1 MDTVYEQ
8 LKKCNSFAIM
18 GGTFD
23 PIHYGHLATAAAVKH
38 KFNLD
43 KIVFIPTGRPAHKD
57 NSKVVDNEIR
67 YKMTC
72 MAVESNPDFLVSR
85 IEIDRPGKT
94 YSVDTV
100 KELKKIVGD
109 GARFYFITGA
119 DAILDILSWKN
130 PEELLSLCE
139 FIAVTRP
146 GYAKKEMIDKMVD
159 IIETYGSKIYYMEVP
174 ALDISS
180 SDIRSR
186 IRTGMP
192 VKYLLPENVEKY
204 IYENKLYW
212 VDEPVKEG
220 ASLLSYNVI
229 HQRLQSVLSIE
240 RYIHTLGVVK
250 AAKRLALNYGADVEK
265 ASMAA
270 LLHDC
275 VKDYPEEMKRR
286 FCKEYHI
293 EIDEYMDKK
302 IDLVHPYLGAEV
314 ARREFGVDDEEILE
328 AIRCH
333 TTGKPDMSLLEKI
346 VFVADFIEPNRKKI
360 DNLEKIRELAFKDL
374 DLTVKLIL
382 ENTIEFVK
390 KSGKVLHPRSIE
402 ALEFYSNLKE
412 E

>member
-1 MDTVYEQ
+1 MDPVFEEI
-8 LKKCNSFAIM
+8 KKCKSFAIM

-23 PIHYGHLATAAAVKH
+23 PIHYGHLVTAAAVKH
-38 KFNLD
+38 KFNVD
-43 KIVFIPTGRPAHKD
+43 KILFIPTGRPAHKD

-85 IEIDRPGKT
+85 MEIDRPGKT

-100 KELKKIVGD
+100 RQLKEICGKDV
-109 GARFYFITGA
+109 RFYFITGA
-119 DAILDILSWKN
+119 DAILDIFTWRN
-130 PEELLSLCE
+130 PEELMSLCE

-146 GYAKKEMIDKMVD
+146 GYAKKEMIDGIVN
-159 IIETYGSKIYYMEVP
+159 IVERYGSKIYYLEVP

-180 SDIRSR
+180 SDIRYR

-192 VKYLLPENVEKY
+192 VKYLLPECVEEY
-204 IYENKLYW
+204 IYSNKLYFE
-212 VDEPVKEG
+212 DKPVKEG
-220 ASLLSYNVI
+220 NSLLSYNAI
-229 HQRLQSVLSIE
+229 SQRLQSTLSIE

-250 AAKRLALNYGADVEK
+250 SAKKLAAKYGVDDEK

-275 VKDYPEEMKRR
+275 AKDYNEDMKRR

-293 EIDEYMDKK
+293 PIDEYMDKK
-302 IDLVHPYLGAEV
+302 IDLVHAPLGAEV
-314 ARREFGVDDEEILE
+314 ARREFGVTDEEILD
-328 AIRCH
+328 AIRFH
-333 TTGKPDMSLLEKI
+333 TTGKPDMSLLTKI

-360 DNLEKIRELAFKDL
+360 ENLDEIRRIAFEDL
-374 DLTVKLIL
+374 DKAVAYIL
-382 ENTIEFVK
+382 KNTIDFVE
-390 KSGKVLHPRSIE
+390 KSGKVLHPLSLE
-402 ALEFYSNLKE
+402 ALRFYEKAKE